1 MKIALT
7 CPAFLPATQFGGILF
22 LCLDIARFVSK
33 NHETTVYT
41 TDLDF
46 DNSVNKFNSE
56 LPKIE
61 KYEKFVIKRNHVFF
75 KIKLFFINP
84 GLFFQLK
91 KDKPDVIHAIG
102 IRGFQAFVSAVY
114 SKIYKIPLL
123 LSDQGGLH
131 THPEYQKGAGKIL
144 NKIQEPLVKFVINQ
158 ASHIIAANEY
168 EKSVFLKYSNEKK
181 ITIVHNGIDYRNFA
195 ANNIDFKDKYN
206 ISESFILFLGRF
218 TKIKGIDLL
227 LLSFKKIVD
236 KKKFQDLK
244 LVILGANFGYERE
257 MNSMIEKLNL
267 KENILVIEKPTRG
280 EVISAYH
287 ACKFLVLPSRWEM
300 SPLTPLEGFACKK
313 PTISTNIFGI
323 PYVVLNNKNGL
334 LFEPE
339 SVDDLKEKIEILLED
354 KELVKKLGSN
364 GYEFVKK
371 EYSSDNMGNQILKLY
386 EKSQKKME

>member
-1 MKIALT
+1 M
-7 CPAFLPATQFGGILF
+7 
-22 LCLDIARFVSK
+22 
-33 NHETTVYT
+33 
-41 TDLDF
+41 
-46 DNSVNKFNSE
+46 
-56 LPKIE
+56 
-61 KYEKFVIKRNHVFF
+61 
-75 KIKLFFINP
+75 
-84 GLFFQLK
+84 
-91 KDKPDVIHAIG
+91 
-102 IRGFQAFVSAVY
+102 
-114 SKIYKIPLL
+114 
-123 LSDQGGLH
+123 
-131 THPEYQKGAGKIL
+131 
-144 NKIQEPLVKFVINQ
+144 
-158 ASHIIAANEY
+158 
-168 EKSVFLKYSNEKK
+168 
-181 ITIVHNGIDYRNFA
+181 HNGIDYRNFA